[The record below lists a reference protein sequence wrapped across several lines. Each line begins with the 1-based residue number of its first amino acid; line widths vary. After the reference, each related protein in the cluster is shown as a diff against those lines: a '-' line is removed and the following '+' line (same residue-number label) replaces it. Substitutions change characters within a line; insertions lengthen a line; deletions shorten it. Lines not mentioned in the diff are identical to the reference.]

1 MEQRIRMPKRR
12 HGERDSRRAAAKKHR
27 RGQRLYLVFDDWPW
41 GYSIREVDC
50 STAAGGGTERRLPRP
65 FIRLEAPRGFPLFF
79 SAVGTRIVATH
90 RRNPWDDDSVPDG
103 FLPIVDVRSRGV
115 TFGPGQVRHDLP
127 IYLPVGGDGLFA
139 LDTITVRM
147 LSFKPLWPPRLETE
161 SSADVMWAW
170 RELSRAPFNR
180 LEVTSYAVHPDD
192 HTILVSTT
200 RATFTFDADK
210 LDTEDLVLVW
220 TRLGEW
226 SLPFS
231 GRAYFVGCLDA
242 FVGLSKDPATP
253 GHLCSCSCELV
264 ATDDGPPAWKLGK
277 EKLFSE
283 DPAETHVG
291 ATLLYMGGSEF
302 CLVQCVSVEDGNT
315 SATQAQEDIEEE
327 EAVSRRSLRCS
338 HLYRLTTFSL
348 SYNNGDM
355 TTGETC
361 HVRCYRVPKATT
373 ERFLRRADP
382 VAFWL

>member
-1 MEQRIRMPKRR
+1 MEQGIRMPKRR

-115 TFGPGQVRHDLP
+115 TFGPGQDALLQAALAPASGKRKQRGCH
-127 IYLPVGGDGLFA
+127 VG
-139 LDTITVRM
+139 M
-147 LSFKPLWPPRLETE
+147 
-161 SSADVMWAW
+161 AW

-210 LDTEDLVLVW
+210 LDTEDLVW

-327 EAVSRRSLRCS
+327 EGVSRRSLRCS

-361 HVRCYRVPKATT
+361 QVCYRVPKATT
-373 ERFLRRADP
+373 ERFLGRADP